1 MDYLFYNMSNF
12 KEKQE
17 RAASQFGALVRRS
30 VKTRNYTNIDN
41 RVFDTGISCDAAGVL
56 IYILTK
62 PDGWVVRKCEISA
75 RFNMGKDKTAR
86 IFNELKELGFVVEVG
101 KIRSNGKFDGF
112 CYVVYDYE
120 EAMENKKNK
129 SLTDL
134 PQAEKPYAEKP
145 YAENPPLINNNIKEI
160 NEKEKKINL
169 LIGERE
175 EDSLNFLNNFNKEL
189 EPSIEERES
198 FNPKNKKKENK
209 TPSFAAP
216 LYDLASEIVSAW
228 NEFGISKQ
236 SSVPFAYLSK
246 IETLFIIEG
255 NNVSDYKK
263 VVSNMKLSGHFEKEG
278 RSLNFLTTID
288 ENYFYRFLNWVA
300 PKKQPPMY
308 KTINFDS

>member
-1 MDYLFYNMSNF
+1 MINCYGILGQGAFWMINKALAKKTSRDAALLISDLLSKREYFIINGDITLESGWFFNT
-12 KEKQE
+12 QE
-17 RAASQFGALVRRS
+17 NIELDTDLTPHEQRKCINQLV
-30 VKTRNYTNIDN
+30 D
-41 RVFDTGISCDAAGVL
+41 AGVL
-56 IYILTK
+56 EVKKFGLPAKNYFKINDIQLSKILTTGHENFK
-62 PDGWVVRKCEISA
+62 RQEAKN
-75 RFNMGKDKTAR
+75 FND
-86 IFNELKELGFVVEVG
+86 I
-101 KIRSNGKFDGF
+101 
-112 CYVVYDYE
+112 Y
-120 EAMENKKNK
+120 NKN
-129 SLTDL
+129 
-134 PQAEKPYAEKP
+134 
-145 YAENPPLINNNIKEI
+145 
-160 NEKEKKINL
+160 KEKKIKNKNL

-175 EDSLNFLNNFNKEL
+175 EDSLNFLNDFNKEL
-189 EPSIEERES
+189 EPSIEKRES
-198 FNPKNKKKENK
+198 LNPKNKKKENK

-263 VVSNMKLSGHFEKEG
+263 VVSNMKLSGHFKKEG

-300 PKKQPPMY
+300 PKNNTPMY